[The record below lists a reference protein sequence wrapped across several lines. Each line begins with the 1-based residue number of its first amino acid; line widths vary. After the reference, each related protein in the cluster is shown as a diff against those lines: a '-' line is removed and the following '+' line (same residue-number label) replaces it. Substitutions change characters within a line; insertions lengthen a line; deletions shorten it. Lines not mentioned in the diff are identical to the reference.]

1 MKKFRP
7 ASIVHRSKGATFTY
21 KDLEFCSHV
30 FVKVDSA
37 KKSLTQ
43 LYTGPQRTIDHLS
56 SSIHHTPST
65 WRART
70 RTSPLRGWSNVSC
83 QWHWRFASSWL
94 PYVNLLVVFTSQSS
108 SSIQQPDTM
117 QRRHRNQTLG
127 HLGYCSCDWYY
138 QQRHQFYNR
147 QLLHNYGTRL
157 IHFRRTSQKLT
168 GHIHL
173 KVKRLNGWTLL
184 CIWDQLSKT
193 TLFRRDFY

>member
-70 RTSPLRGWSNVSC
+70 RTSPLRGWSSVSC
-83 QWHWRFASSWL
+83 QWHWRFASFVNNNQTHMWIHWL

-117 QRRHRNQTLG
+117 QRK
-127 HLGYCSCDWYY
+127 
-138 QQRHQFYNR
+138 
-147 QLLHNYGTRL
+147 
-157 IHFRRTSQKLT
+157 TSKSDSSPILQSPAT
-168 GHIHL
+168 
-173 KVKRLNGWTLL
+173 
-184 CIWDQLSKT
+184 S
-193 TLFRRDFY
+193 